1 MFLTGVL
8 IQEGVAVM
16 QRFLVVGCLAM
27 VFLAD
32 AMPGSKA
39 VAAGAFPWFHTRPKP
54 VVLDEPPSSAAPTVA
69 QNRVPYR
76 GTAVYPGS
84 GRLYFDDA
92 YDRRVQ
98 QEQPSKS
105 RLTDVFLRGW
115 RAGSPAPKTTA
126 AKSK

>member
-1 MFLTGVL
+1 MK
-8 IQEGVAVM
+8 
-16 QRFLVVGCLAM
+16 RFVIVGCLAV

-54 VVLDEPPSSAAPTVA
+54 VVLDEPSATAPAVA

-105 RLTDVFLRGW
+105 RLTDTFLRGW
-115 RAGSPAPKTTA
+115 HAGSPAPKTTA

>member
-1 MFLTGVL
+1 MK
-8 IQEGVAVM
+8 
-16 QRFLVVGCLAM
+16 RFLIVGCLVV

-32 AMPGSKA
+32 TMPGSKA

-54 VVLDEPPSSAAPTVA
+54 VVLDEPSSTAPTVA

-115 RAGSPAPKTTA
+115 RAGSQPSRPVS